1 MRFHIISRLTL
12 AEVDQAFAL
21 IQLEA
26 PELSLAAWRQ
36 FARAAGGGKP
46 PSSKP
51 TPAGLVAV
59 KDARNYM
66 AGLCAYRRTRSFRH
80 GPTLTVDCFVAL
92 DFLHTQGAAAHLLRH
107 LDETAA
113 VLGCTAI
120 EITLARQETRLIDQF
135 RAAGHALEGV
145 LLCKMLPAC

>member
-1 MRFHIISRLTL
+1 MRFHIVSHLTP

-36 FARAAGGGKP
+36 FVRSAGGGKP

-51 TPAGLVAV
+51 ASTGLVAV
-59 KDARNYM
+59 KDSRGYV
-66 AGLCAYRRTRSFRH
+66 AGCCAYRRTRSFRH
-80 GPTLTVDCFVAL
+80 GAALLVDCFVAL
-92 DFLHTQGAAAHLLRH
+92 DFLHTQGAADHLLRH
-107 LDETAA
+107 LEQTAA
-113 VLGCTAI
+113 LLGCSAI

-135 RAAGHALEGV
+135 RAEGHALEGV
-145 LLCKMLPAC
+145 LLCKTLPAC